1 VKDILLPVAHVFALV
16 MMVFSVTMLAPLIL
30 AVWALDPA
38 LWSFVISA
46 VATFVLGALLWL
58 ATRRFRRELKTRDG
72 LMLVAL
78 TWVALPA
85 VAGFPLWHYL
95 PINFTD
101 AYFEAA
107 SGLTTTG
114 GTVLSGL
121 EYLPRSINLW
131 RHLLSWLG
139 GMGIIVL
146 AVAVLPMLGVG
157 GMQIYRA
164 EMPGP
169 MKDSKLTPR
178 IGQTAK
184 LLWAVYAGLTAT
196 CIVCLRFAGMQWF
209 DAVCHG
215 FSALSLGGFST
226 YDASIGHF
234 NSLPIELVLTVFQIL
249 AALNFATH
257 YLAWTQRGV
266 RAYFRDAEA
275 KAVLGVLVVSCVG
288 IAFFLMLKG
297 TYPDFPS
304 ALRATTFNLV
314 SSATDSGLH
323 TLDYSRWPI
332 FAPMWMMFLSCIVA
346 SSGSTGGGI
355 KMIRTLVLAKQA
367 NRELNQLVHP
377 NMVQPPQGGRDGHRE
392 SRRVCSARLRLF
404 VLHEHRHPGIRT
416 ARERL
421 GFLDVAIRHHCLHQ
435 QRRAGA
441 GVSRSGQQLRNTERF
456 SNLGVLGRDVT
467 WTARSFHDIGA
478 IHPHYLEKIGV
489 LVDLEIHC

>member
-1 VKDILLPVAHVFALV
+1 
-16 MMVFSVTMLAPLIL
+16 MMVFAVTMLAPLVM
-30 AVWALDPA
+30 AVWGLDPA

-46 VATFVLGALLWL
+46 LATFVLGALLWL
-58 ATRRFRRELKTRDG
+58 VTRRFKRELKTRDG
-72 LMLVAL
+72 LILVAL

-146 AVAVLPMLGVG
+146 AVAILPMLGVG

-184 LLWAVYAGLTAT
+184 LLWTVYAGLTLA
-196 CIVCLRFAGMQWF
+196 CVFSLKAAGMNWF

-234 NSLPIELVLTVFQIL
+234 NSLPIELVLTVFQLL
-249 AALNFATH
+249 AAINFATH
-257 YLAWTQRGV
+257 YLAWSQRGV
-266 RAYFRDAEA
+266 AAYFRDAEA
-275 KAVLGVLVVSCVG
+275 KAIMIALGASCVG
-288 IAFFLMLKG
+288 IATFLVIKG
-297 TYPDFPS
+297 SYPDLPT
-304 ALRATTFNLV
+304 ALRNATFNVV
-314 SSATDSGLH
+314 SIAVDSGLH
-323 TLDYSRWPI
+323 TQDYSRWPI
-332 FAPMWMMFLSCIVA
+332 FAPMWMIFLSCIIA

-377 NMVQPPQGGRDGHRE
+377 NMVRPLKVGGTIIANRVVFAVLAFVFLYFMSVVTLIFVELASGLDFLTSLSAVLACINNAGPGLGLVGPAGNYGVLNQFQTW
-392 SRRVCSARLRLF
+392 VCSAAML
-404 VLHEHRHPGIRT
+404 
-416 ARERL
+416 
-421 GFLDVAIRHHCLHQ
+421 
-435 QRRAGA
+435 
-441 GVSRSGQQLRNTERF
+441 
-456 SNLGVLGRDVT
+456 LGR
-467 WTARSFHDIGA
+467 
-478 IHPHYLEKIGV
+478 LEVFTLLV
-489 LVDLEIHC
+489 LFTPTLWRK

>member
-16 MMVFSVTMLAPLIL
+16 MMVFAVTMLAPLIL

-114 GTVLSGL
+114 GTVLSGI

-184 LLWAVYAGLTAT
+184 LLWAVYAGLTAA
-196 CIVCLRFAGMQWF
+196 CIVCLRFAGMHWF

-234 NSLPIELVLTVFQIL
+234 NSLPVELVLTVFQIL

-266 RAYFRDAEA
+266 LAYFRDAEA
-275 KAVLGVLVVSCVG
+275 KAVLGVLLVSCVG
-288 IAFFLMLKG
+288 IALFLVLKG
-297 TYPDFPS
+297 SYPDFPS
-304 ALRATTFNLV
+304 ALRVTTFNLV
-314 SSATDSGLH
+314 SIATDSGLR
-323 TLDYSRWPI
+323 TVDYSRWPI

-355 KMIRTLVLAKQA
+355 KMIRTLVLVKQA

-377 NMVQPPQGGRDGHRE
+377 NMVQPLKVGGTVIANRVVFAVLAFVFLYFMSIVTLVFVQLASGLDFLTSLTSIIACINNAGPGLGLVGPG
-392 SRRVCSARLRLF
+392 SNYGILSDFQTWVCSAAML
-404 VLHEHRHPGIRT
+404 
-416 ARERL
+416 
-421 GFLDVAIRHHCLHQ
+421 
-435 QRRAGA
+435 
-441 GVSRSGQQLRNTERF
+441 
-456 SNLGVLGRDVT
+456 LGR
-467 WTARSFHDIGA
+467 
-478 IHPHYLEKIGV
+478 
-489 LVDLEIHC
+489 LEIFTILVLFTPTIWRK

>member
-1 VKDILLPVAHVFALV
+1 MKDIFLPVAHVFAMV
-16 MMVFSVTMLAPLIL
+16 MMVFSATMLAPLIM
-30 AVWALDPA
+30 ATWQLDPA
-38 LWSFVISA
+38 LWSFLISA
-46 VATFVLGALLWL
+46 VATFVLGALLWMV
-58 ATRRFRRELKTRDG
+58 TRRFRRELKTRDG
-72 LMLVAL
+72 LLLVAL

-85 VAGFPLWHYL
+85 VAGFPLWNYL

-121 EYLPRSINLW
+121 EFLPHSINLW

-146 AVAVLPMLGVG
+146 AVAILPMLGVG

-184 LLWAVYAGLTAT
+184 LLWAVYAGLTGA
-196 CIVCLRFAGMQWF
+196 CIACLKLAGMGWF

-215 FSALSLGGFST
+215 FSALALGGFST

-234 NSLPIELVLTVFQIL
+234 NSLPIELVLIVVQTL
-249 AALNFATH
+249 AALNIATH
-257 YLAWTQRGV
+257 YLAWSQRGV

-275 KAVLGVLVVSCVG
+275 KAILGVLAASCLG
-288 IAFFLMLKG
+288 MAIFLYAKG
-297 TYPDFPS
+297 TYPDFLT
-304 ALRATTFNLV
+304 ALRHATFNLV
-314 SSATDSGLH
+314 SVATDSGLH
-323 TLDYSRWPI
+323 TQDYSRWPI
-332 FAPMWMMFLSCIVA
+332 FVPMWMLFLSCIVA

-367 NRELNQLVHP
+367 NRELKSLVHP
-377 NMVQPPQGGRDGHRE
+377 NLVQPLKVGGVVIANRVVFAVLAFVFLYFMSLVALVLVMLASGLDFMTSLTAILACLNNAGPGLGLVGPA
-392 SRRVCSARLRLF
+392 SNYGVLSDFQTWVCSAAML
-404 VLHEHRHPGIRT
+404 
-416 ARERL
+416 
-421 GFLDVAIRHHCLHQ
+421 
-435 QRRAGA
+435 
-441 GVSRSGQQLRNTERF
+441 
-456 SNLGVLGRDVT
+456 LGR
-467 WTARSFHDIGA
+467 
-478 IHPHYLEKIGV
+478 LEVFTILV
-489 LVDLEIHC
+489 LFTPTLWRK

>member
-1 VKDILLPVAHVFALV
+1 VKDILLPVAHVFAMV
-16 MMVFSVTMLAPLIL
+16 MMVFAMTMLAPLIM
-30 AVWALDPA
+30 AIWGLDPA
-38 LWSFVISA
+38 LWSFILSA
-46 VATFVLGALLWL
+46 VATFMLGALLWL
-58 ATRRFRRELKTRDG
+58 ATRRFKRELKTRDG

-78 TWVALPA
+78 TWIALPA
-85 VAGFPLWHYL
+85 VAGFPLWKYL

-146 AVAVLPMLGVG
+146 AVAILPMLGVG

-184 LLWAVYAGLTAT
+184 LLWTVYAGLTAA
-196 CIVCLRFAGMQWF
+196 CIVCLRFAGMDWF

-215 FSALSLGGFST
+215 FSALALGGFST

-234 NSLPIELVLTVFQIL
+234 NSLPIELVLTIFQIL
-249 AALNFATH
+249 AAMNFATH

-266 RAYFRDAEA
+266 LAYFRDAEA
-275 KAVLGVLVVSCVG
+275 KAVLGVLTASCAG
-288 IAFFLMLKG
+288 IALFLFLRG
-297 TYPDFPS
+297 SFPDFPT
-304 ALRATTFNLV
+304 ALRHSFFNVV
-314 SSATDSGLH
+314 SIAVDSGLH
-323 TLDYSRWPI
+323 TEDYSRWPI

-367 NRELNQLVHP
+367 HRELNMLVHP
-377 NMVQPPQGGRDGHRE
+377 NMIRPLKLGGTVIANRVVFAVLAFVFLYFMSIVSLIFVQLASGLDFLTSLSSILACINNAGPGLGLVGPGGNYGILSDFQTW
-392 SRRVCSARLRLF
+392 VCSAAML
-404 VLHEHRHPGIRT
+404 
-416 ARERL
+416 
-421 GFLDVAIRHHCLHQ
+421 
-435 QRRAGA
+435 
-441 GVSRSGQQLRNTERF
+441 
-456 SNLGVLGRDVT
+456 LGR
-467 WTARSFHDIGA
+467 
-478 IHPHYLEKIGV
+478 
-489 LVDLEIHC
+489 LEIFTILVLFTPTLWKK

>member
-1 VKDILLPVAHVFALV
+1 VKDILLPVAHVFAMV
-16 MMVFSVTMLAPLIL
+16 MMVFAATMLAPLVM
-30 AVWALDPA
+30 AVWELDPA

-58 ATRRFRRELKTRDG
+58 ATRAFRRELKTRDG

-78 TWVALPA
+78 TWVVLPA
-85 VAGFPLWHYL
+85 VAGFPLWKYL

-121 EYLPRSINLW
+121 EFLPRSINLW
-131 RHLLSWLG
+131 RHLLSWIG

-146 AVAVLPMLGVG
+146 AVAILPMLGVG

-184 LLWAVYAGLTAT
+184 LLWAVYGGLTAA
-196 CIVCLRFAGMQWF
+196 CVVCLRFAGMNWF

-215 FSALSLGGFST
+215 FSAVSLGGFST

-234 NSLPIELVLTVFQIL
+234 DSVPIEMVLTVFEIL

-257 YLAWTQRGV
+257 FLAWSQRGV

-275 KAVLGVLVVSCVG
+275 KAVLGVLAASSIG
-288 IAFFLMLKG
+288 ISIFLFSKG
-297 TYPDFPS
+297 TYPDFPTS
-304 ALRATTFNLV
+304 LRESVFNVV
-314 SSATDSGLH
+314 SIATDSGLH
-323 TLDYSRWPI
+323 TQDYSRWPI
-332 FAPMWMMFLSCIVA
+332 FAPMWMIFLSSIVA

-355 KMIRTLVLAKQA
+355 KMIRTLVLSKQA
-367 NRELNQLVHP
+367 HRELNQLVHP
-377 NMVQPPQGGRDGHRE
+377 NMVRPLKVGGVVIANRVVFAVLAFVFLYFMSMVTLIFIQLASGLDFLTSLSSIIACINNAGPGLGLVGPG
-392 SRRVCSARLRLF
+392 SNYGILTDFQTWVCSIAML
-404 VLHEHRHPGIRT
+404 
-416 ARERL
+416 
-421 GFLDVAIRHHCLHQ
+421 
-435 QRRAGA
+435 
-441 GVSRSGQQLRNTERF
+441 
-456 SNLGVLGRDVT
+456 LGR
-467 WTARSFHDIGA
+467 
-478 IHPHYLEKIGV
+478 LEVFTLLV
-489 LVDLEIHC
+489 LFTPTLWRK

>member
-1 VKDILLPVAHVFALV
+1 
-16 MMVFSVTMLAPLIL
+16 MMVFAVTMLAPLVM
-30 AVWALDPA
+30 AVWGLDPA
-38 LWSFVISA
+38 LLSFVISA
-46 VATFVLGALLWL
+46 LATFVLGALLWL
-58 ATRRFRRELKTRDG
+58 VTRRFKRELKTRDG
-72 LMLVAL
+72 LILVAL

-146 AVAVLPMLGVG
+146 AVAILPMLGVG

-184 LLWAVYAGLTAT
+184 LLWTVYAGLTLA
-196 CIVCLRFAGMQWF
+196 CVFSLKAAGMNWF

-234 NSLPIELVLTVFQIL
+234 NSLPIELVLTVFQLL
-249 AALNFATH
+249 AAINFATH
-257 YLAWTQRGV
+257 YLAWSQRGV
-266 RAYFRDAEA
+266 AAYFRDAEA
-275 KAVLGVLVVSCVG
+275 KAIMIALGASCVG
-288 IAFFLMLKG
+288 IATFLVIKG
-297 TYPDFPS
+297 SYPDFPT
-304 ALRATTFNLV
+304 ALRNATFNVV
-314 SSATDSGLH
+314 SIAVDSGLH
-323 TLDYSRWPI
+323 TQDYSRWPI
-332 FAPMWMMFLSCIVA
+332 FAPMWMIFLSCIIA

-377 NMVQPPQGGRDGHRE
+377 NMVRPLKVGGTIIANRVVFAVLAFVFLYFMSVVTLIFVELASGLDFLTSLSAVLACINNAGPGLGLVGPAGNYGVLNQFQTW
-392 SRRVCSARLRLF
+392 VCSAAML
-404 VLHEHRHPGIRT
+404 
-416 ARERL
+416 
-421 GFLDVAIRHHCLHQ
+421 
-435 QRRAGA
+435 
-441 GVSRSGQQLRNTERF
+441 
-456 SNLGVLGRDVT
+456 LGR
-467 WTARSFHDIGA
+467 
-478 IHPHYLEKIGV
+478 LEVFTLLV
-489 LVDLEIHC
+489 LFTPTLWRK

>member
-16 MMVFSVTMLAPLIL
+16 MMVFAATMLAPLIM
-30 AVWALDPA
+30 AVWGLDAA

-46 VATFVLGALLWL
+46 LATFAMGALLWL
-58 ATRRFRRELKTRDG
+58 ATRHYRRELKTRDG

-95 PINFTD
+95 PINYTD

-107 SGLTTTG
+107 SGLTTSGAT
-114 GTVLSGL
+114 TLSGL
-121 EYLPRSINLW
+121 EFLPRSINLW

-146 AVAVLPMLGVG
+146 AVAILPLLGVG

-169 MKDSKLTPR
+169 MKDTKLTPR

-184 LLWAVYAGLTAT
+184 LLWAVYAGLTAA
-196 CIVCLRFAGMQWF
+196 CIASLKLAGMDWF

-215 FSALSLGGFST
+215 FSAVSLGGFST

-234 NSLPIELVLTVFQIL
+234 NSLPIEMVLTAFEIM

-266 RAYFRDAEA
+266 KAYFRDAEA
-275 KAVLGVLVVSCVG
+275 KAVLGVLAGSCLGVAIFLFMKGSYPNFPTALRHAVFNVVSV
-288 IAFFLMLKG
+288 
-297 TYPDFPS
+297 
-304 ALRATTFNLV
+304 
-314 SSATDSGLH
+314 ATDSGLH
-323 TLDYSRWPI
+323 TQDYSHWPI
-332 FAPMWMMFLSCIVA
+332 FAPMWMLFMGCIVA

-367 NRELNQLVHP
+367 HRELNQLVHP
-377 NMVQPPQGGRDGHRE
+377 NMVRPLKVGGTIIANRVVFAVLAFVFLYFMSVVGLVFVQLASGLDFLTAFSAIVACINNAGPGLGLVGPG
-392 SRRVCSARLRLF
+392 STYAVLNDFQIWVCSAAML
-404 VLHEHRHPGIRT
+404 
-416 ARERL
+416 
-421 GFLDVAIRHHCLHQ
+421 
-435 QRRAGA
+435 
-441 GVSRSGQQLRNTERF
+441 
-456 SNLGVLGRDVT
+456 LGR
-467 WTARSFHDIGA
+467 
-478 IHPHYLEKIGV
+478 LEVFTILV
-489 LVDLEIHC
+489 LFTPTLWRK

>member
-16 MMVFSVTMLAPLIL
+16 MMVFAVTMLAPLIM
-30 AVWALDPA
+30 AVWELDPA
-38 LWSFVISA
+38 LWSFVISG

-58 ATRRFRRELKTRDG
+58 GTRRFRRELKTRDG
-72 LMLVAL
+72 LTLVAL

-85 VAGFPLWHYL
+85 VAGFPLWNYL
-95 PINFTD
+95 PINFTE

-121 EYLPRSINLW
+121 EFLPHSINLW

-146 AVAVLPMLGVG
+146 AVAILPMLGVG

-184 LLWAVYAGLTAT
+184 LLWAVYAGLTAA
-196 CIVCLRFAGMQWF
+196 CIVFLRFAGMNWF

-234 NSLPIELVLTVFQIL
+234 NSLSIELVMTGFTIL

-257 YLAWTQRGV
+257 YLAWSQRGV
-266 RAYFRDAEA
+266 MAYFRDAEA
-275 KAVLGVLVVSCVG
+275 KAILSVLAGSCLGVSL
-288 IAFFLMLKG
+288 FLWLKG
-297 TYPDFPS
+297 SYSDFPT
-304 ALRATTFNLV
+304 ALRYTTFNLISV
-314 SSATDSGLH
+314 ATDSGLH
-323 TLDYSRWPI
+323 TQDYSRWPI

-377 NMVQPPQGGRDGHRE
+377 NMVRPLKVGGTIIANRVVFAVLAFVFLYFMSIVTLVFLQLASGLDFMTSFSSIIACINNAGPGLGLVGPG
-392 SRRVCSARLRLF
+392 STYGTLNDFQTWVCSAAML
-404 VLHEHRHPGIRT
+404 
-416 ARERL
+416 
-421 GFLDVAIRHHCLHQ
+421 
-435 QRRAGA
+435 
-441 GVSRSGQQLRNTERF
+441 
-456 SNLGVLGRDVT
+456 LGR
-467 WTARSFHDIGA
+467 
-478 IHPHYLEKIGV
+478 LEVFTILV
-489 LVDLEIHC
+489 LFTPTLWRK

>member
-1 VKDILLPVAHVFALV
+1 VKDTLLPVAHVFAMV
-16 MMVFSVTMLAPLIL
+16 MMVFAVAMLAPLIM
-30 AVWALDPA
+30 AIWELDPA

-46 VATFVLGALLWL
+46 FATFLLGALLWL

-85 VAGFPLWHYL
+85 MAGFPLWNFL
-95 PINFTD
+95 PIDFTR

-121 EYLPRSINLW
+121 EFLPRSINLW
-131 RHLLSWLG
+131 RCLLSWLG

-146 AVAVLPMLGVG
+146 AVAIFPMLGVG

-184 LLWAVYAGLTAT
+184 LLWAVYAGLTAA
-196 CIVCLRFAGMQWF
+196 CILCLRFAGMSWF

-234 NSLPIELVLTVFQIL
+234 NSLRIELVLTAFQIL

-257 YLAWTQRGV
+257 YLAWSQRGV

-275 KAVLGVLVVSCVG
+275 KAILGVLAASCIG
-288 IAFFLMLKG
+288 ISLFLFLKG
-297 TYPDFPS
+297 TYADFPTS
-304 ALRATTFNLV
+304 LRNTTFNLV
-314 SSATDSGLH
+314 SIATDSGLH
-323 TLDYSRWPI
+323 TQDYSRWPI

-367 NRELNQLVHP
+367 HRELDQLVHP
-377 NMVQPPQGGRDGHRE
+377 NMVRPLKVGGAIIANRVVFAVLAFVFLYFMSLVTLIFVQLASGLDFMTALSAIIACINNAGPGLGLVGPG
-392 SRRVCSARLRLF
+392 SNYGVLTDFQTWVCSAAML
-404 VLHEHRHPGIRT
+404 
-416 ARERL
+416 
-421 GFLDVAIRHHCLHQ
+421 
-435 QRRAGA
+435 
-441 GVSRSGQQLRNTERF
+441 
-456 SNLGVLGRDVT
+456 LGR
-467 WTARSFHDIGA
+467 
-478 IHPHYLEKIGV
+478 LEVFTILV
-489 LVDLEIHC
+489 LFTPTLWRK

>member
-1 VKDILLPVAHVFALV
+1 MKDILLPVAHVFAMV
-16 MMVFSVTMLAPLIL
+16 MMVFAMTMLAPLVM
-30 AVWALDPA
+30 AVWGLDPA
-38 LWSFVISA
+38 LWSFILSA

-58 ATRRFRRELKTRDG
+58 ATRRFKRELKTRDG

-78 TWVALPA
+78 TWIALPA
-85 VAGFPLWHYL
+85 VAGFPLWKFL

-146 AVAVLPMLGVG
+146 AVAILPMLGVG

-184 LLWAVYAGLTAT
+184 LLWAVYAGLTAA
-196 CIVCLRFAGMQWF
+196 CIVFLRFAGMDWF
-209 DAVCHG
+209 DAVCHA
-215 FSALSLGGFST
+215 FSALALGGFST

-234 NSLPIELVLTVFQIL
+234 NSLPIELVLTIFQIL
-249 AALNFATH
+249 AAMNFATH

-266 RAYFRDAEA
+266 LAYFRDAEA
-275 KAVLGVLVVSCVG
+275 KAVLGVLTASCAG
-288 IAFFLMLKG
+288 IALFLFLRG
-297 TYPDFPS
+297 TFPDFPS
-304 ALRATTFNLV
+304 ALRHSFFNVV
-314 SSATDSGLH
+314 SIAVDSGLH
-323 TLDYSRWPI
+323 TEDFGRWPI

-367 NRELNQLVHP
+367 HRELNMLVHP
-377 NMVQPPQGGRDGHRE
+377 NMVRPLKVGGTVIANRVVFAVLAFVFLYFMSIVTLIFLQLVSGLDFLTSLSSILACINNAGPGLGLVGPGNNYGIL
-392 SRRVCSARLRLF
+392 SDFQTWVCSAAML
-404 VLHEHRHPGIRT
+404 
-416 ARERL
+416 
-421 GFLDVAIRHHCLHQ
+421 
-435 QRRAGA
+435 
-441 GVSRSGQQLRNTERF
+441 
-456 SNLGVLGRDVT
+456 LGR
-467 WTARSFHDIGA
+467 
-478 IHPHYLEKIGV
+478 LEVFTILV
-489 LVDLEIHC
+489 LFTPTLWRK

>member
-16 MMVFSVTMLAPLIL
+16 MMVFAVTMLAPLVM

-38 LWSFVISA
+38 VWSFVISA
-46 VATFVLGALLWL
+46 LATFALGATLWF
-58 ATRRFRRELKTRDG
+58 ATRRFKRELKTRDG

-85 VAGFPLWHYL
+85 VAGFPLWHFL

-121 EYLPRSINLW
+121 ESLPRSINLW

-146 AVAVLPMLGVG
+146 AVAILPMLGVG

-184 LLWAVYAGLTAT
+184 LLWAVYAGLTVA
-196 CIVCLRFAGMQWF
+196 CIVSLKLAGMNSF

-226 YDASIGHF
+226 YDDSIGHF
-234 NSLPIELVLTVFQIL
+234 NSLAIEMVLTVFQVL

-257 YLAWTQRGV
+257 FLAWSQRGV

-275 KAVLGVLVVSCVG
+275 KAILSVLAVSCIGISVFLYFKGSYADYPTALRHATFNVVS
-288 IAFFLMLKG
+288 IA
-297 TYPDFPS
+297 
-304 ALRATTFNLV
+304 V
-314 SSATDSGLH
+314 DSGLR
-323 TLDYSRWPI
+323 TDDYSRWPI

-355 KMIRTLVLAKQA
+355 KMIRTLVLTKQA
-367 NRELNQLVHP
+367 HRELNQLVHP
-377 NMVQPPQGGRDGHRE
+377 NMVRPLKVGGIVIANRVVFAVLAFVFLYFMSIVTLIFLQLASGLDFMTSLSAIIACINNAGPGLGLVGPG
-392 SRRVCSARLRLF
+392 SNYGVLSDFQTWVCSAAML
-404 VLHEHRHPGIRT
+404 
-416 ARERL
+416 
-421 GFLDVAIRHHCLHQ
+421 
-435 QRRAGA
+435 
-441 GVSRSGQQLRNTERF
+441 
-456 SNLGVLGRDVT
+456 LGR
-467 WTARSFHDIGA
+467 
-478 IHPHYLEKIGV
+478 LEVFTILV
-489 LVDLEIHC
+489 LFTPTLWRK

>member
-1 VKDILLPVAHVFALV
+1 MKEILLPVAHVFALV
-16 MMVFSVTMLAPLIL
+16 MMVFAATMLAPLVM
-30 AVWALDPA
+30 AVWELDPA
-38 LWSFVISA
+38 LWSFIISA
-46 VATFVLGALLWL
+46 VATFLLGALLWL
-58 ATRRFRRELKTRDG
+58 MTRRFKRELKTRDG

-78 TWVALPA
+78 TWVVLPA
-85 VAGFPLWHYL
+85 VAGFPLWKYL

-114 GTVLSGL
+114 ATVLSGL

-131 RHLLSWLG
+131 RHLLSWIG

-146 AVAVLPMLGVG
+146 AVAILPLLGVG

-184 LLWAVYAGLTAT
+184 LLWAVYGGLTAA
-196 CIVCLRFAGMQWF
+196 CIVCLKLAGMEWF

-215 FSALSLGGFST
+215 FSAVSLGGFST

-234 NSLPIELVLTVFQIL
+234 NSVAIELVLTAFEIL

-257 YLAWTQRGV
+257 FLAYSQRGV
-266 RAYFRDAEA
+266 AAYFRDAEA
-275 KAVLGVLVVSCVG
+275 KATLSVLAVSVIG
-288 IAFFLMLKG
+288 ISIFLAVKSS
-297 TYPDFPS
+297 YPDYPS
-304 ALRATTFNLV
+304 ALRESLFNV
-314 SSATDSGLH
+314 VAIATDSGLH
-323 TLDYSRWPI
+323 TQDYSRWPI

-367 NRELNQLVHP
+367 HRELNQLVHP
-377 NMVQPPQGGRDGHRE
+377 NMVRPLKVGGNVIANRVVFAVLAFVFLYFMSIVTLIFVQLASGLDFLTSLSAIIACINNAGPGLGLVGHGGNYGILTDFQTW
-392 SRRVCSARLRLF
+392 VCS
-404 VLHEHRHPGIRT
+404 
-416 ARERL
+416 
-421 GFLDVAIRHHCLHQ
+421 VAML
-435 QRRAGA
+435 
-441 GVSRSGQQLRNTERF
+441 
-456 SNLGVLGRDVT
+456 LGR
-467 WTARSFHDIGA
+467 
-478 IHPHYLEKIGV
+478 
-489 LVDLEIHC
+489 LEIFTLLVLFTPTLWKK

>member
-16 MMVFSVTMLAPLIL
+16 MMVFAVTMLAPLVM
-30 AVWALDPA
+30 AVWQLDPA

-46 VATFVLGALLWL
+46 LATFVLGALLWL
-58 ATRRFRRELKTRDG
+58 ATRRFKRELKTRDG

-85 VAGFPLWHYL
+85 VAGFPLWHFL
-95 PINFTD
+95 PIDFTK

-184 LLWAVYAGLTAT
+184 LLWAVYAGLTTA
-196 CIVCLRFAGMQWF
+196 CIVCLRFAGMNWF

-215 FSALSLGGFST
+215 FSALALGGFST

-234 NSLPIELVLTVFQIL
+234 NSLPIEMVLTVFQIL

-257 YLAWTQRGV
+257 YLAWSQRGV
-266 RAYFRDAEA
+266 MAYFRDAEA
-275 KAVLGVLVVSCVG
+275 KAILSVLVASCIG
-288 IAFFLMLKG
+288 ISLFLYSKG
-297 TYPDFPS
+297 SYADFPS
-304 ALRATTFNLV
+304 ALRHTTFNLV
-314 SSATDSGLH
+314 SIAVDSGLH
-323 TLDYSRWPI
+323 TQDYSRWPI

-377 NMVQPPQGGRDGHRE
+377 NMVRPLKVGGTVIANRVVFAVLAFVFLYFMSIVSLIFVQLASGLDFMTSLTAIIACINNAGPGLGLVGPG
-392 SRRVCSARLRLF
+392 SNYGALSDFQTWVCSAAML
-404 VLHEHRHPGIRT
+404 
-416 ARERL
+416 
-421 GFLDVAIRHHCLHQ
+421 
-435 QRRAGA
+435 
-441 GVSRSGQQLRNTERF
+441 
-456 SNLGVLGRDVT
+456 LGR
-467 WTARSFHDIGA
+467 
-478 IHPHYLEKIGV
+478 LEVFTILV
-489 LVDLEIHC
+489 LFTPTLWRK

>member
-1 VKDILLPVAHVFALV
+1 
-16 MMVFSVTMLAPLIL
+16 MMVFAATMLAPLIL

-38 LWSFVISA
+38 LSSFIISA
-46 VATFVLGALLWL
+46 LATFVLGAVLWL
-58 ATRRFRRELKTRDG
+58 ATRRFKRELKTRDG

-85 VAGFPLWHYL
+85 VAGFPLWHFL
-95 PINFTD
+95 PIDFTQ

-121 EYLPRSINLW
+121 ELLPRSINLW

-146 AVAVLPMLGVG
+146 AVAILPMLGVG

-184 LLWAVYAGLTAT
+184 LLWTVYAGLTLA
-196 CIVCLRFAGMQWF
+196 CILSLRMVGMNWF

-215 FSALSLGGFST
+215 FSALALGGFST

-234 NSLPIELVLTVFQIL
+234 NSLPIEMVLTVFQIL

-257 YLAWTQRGV
+257 YLAWSQRGV
-266 RAYFRDAEA
+266 MAYFRDAEA
-275 KAVLGVLVVSCVG
+275 KAILGVLAASCIG
-288 IAFFLMLKG
+288 ISLFLYFKG
-297 TYPDFPS
+297 TYPDYPTS
-304 ALRATTFNLV
+304 LRHTTFNLV
-314 SSATDSGLH
+314 SIAVDSGLH
-323 TLDYSRWPI
+323 TQDYSHWPI

-377 NMVQPPQGGRDGHRE
+377 NMVRPLKVGGTVIANRVVFAVLAFVFLYFMCTVTLIFVQLASGLDFLTALSSVVACINNAGPGLGLV
-392 SRRVCSARLRLF
+392 SPGGNYGVLTNFQTWVCSAAML
-404 VLHEHRHPGIRT
+404 
-416 ARERL
+416 
-421 GFLDVAIRHHCLHQ
+421 
-435 QRRAGA
+435 
-441 GVSRSGQQLRNTERF
+441 
-456 SNLGVLGRDVT
+456 LGR
-467 WTARSFHDIGA
+467 
-478 IHPHYLEKIGV
+478 LEVFTILV
-489 LVDLEIHC
+489 LFTPTLWRK

>member
-1 VKDILLPVAHVFALV
+1 MKDILLPVAHVFAMV
-16 MMVFSVTMLAPLIL
+16 MMVFAMTMLAPLIM
-30 AVWALDPA
+30 AVWELDPA
-38 LWSFVISA
+38 LWSFILSA
-46 VATFVLGALLWL
+46 VATFLLGALLWL

-78 TWVALPA
+78 TWIALPA
-85 VAGFPLWHYL
+85 VAGFPLWKYL

-146 AVAVLPMLGVG
+146 AVAILPMLGVG

-184 LLWAVYAGLTAT
+184 LLWAVYAGLTLA
-196 CIVCLRFAGMQWF
+196 CVVCLRFAGMNWF
-209 DAVCHG
+209 DAICHG

-234 NSLPIELVLTVFQIL
+234 NSVPIELVLTGFQIL

-257 YLAWTQRGV
+257 YLAWSQRGV
-266 RAYFRDAEA
+266 LAYFRDAEA
-275 KAVLGVLVVSCVG
+275 KAVLGVLAASCIG
-288 IAFFLMLKG
+288 IAVFLFLKG
-297 TYPDFPS
+297 TYPDLPT
-304 ALRATTFNLV
+304 ALRHATFNVV
-314 SSATDSGLH
+314 SIAVDSGLH
-323 TLDYSRWPI
+323 TQDYARWPI

-355 KMIRTLVLAKQA
+355 KMIRTLVLSKQA
-367 NRELNQLVHP
+367 HRELNQLVHP
-377 NMVQPPQGGRDGHRE
+377 NMVRPLKVGGTVIANRVVFAVLAFVFLYFMSIVSLIFVQLASGLDFMTSLSAIIACINNAGPGLGLVGPGGNYGILNDFQTW
-392 SRRVCSARLRLF
+392 VCS
-404 VLHEHRHPGIRT
+404 
-416 ARERL
+416 
-421 GFLDVAIRHHCLHQ
+421 VAML
-435 QRRAGA
+435 
-441 GVSRSGQQLRNTERF
+441 
-456 SNLGVLGRDVT
+456 LGR
-467 WTARSFHDIGA
+467 
-478 IHPHYLEKIGV
+478 
-489 LVDLEIHC
+489 LEIFTILVLFTPTLWRK

>member
-1 VKDILLPVAHVFALV
+1 MKDILLPVAHVFALV
-16 MMVFSVTMLAPLIL
+16 MMVFSVTMLAPAGM
-30 AVWALDPA
+30 AVWELDPA
-38 LWSFVISA
+38 LSSFVISA
-46 VATFVLGALLWL
+46 LATFVLGALLWL
-58 ATRRFRRELKTRDG
+58 ATRRFKRELKTRDG

-85 VAGFPLWHYL
+85 VAGFPLWHFL
-95 PINFTD
+95 PIDFTK

-146 AVAVLPMLGVG
+146 AVAILPMLGVG

-184 LLWAVYAGLTAT
+184 LLWAVYAGLTLV
-196 CIVCLRFAGMQWF
+196 CIGCLRFAGMNWF

-215 FSALSLGGFST
+215 FSALALGGFST

-234 NSLPIELVLTVFQIL
+234 NSLPIEMVLTVFQIL

-257 YLAWTQRGV
+257 FLAWSQRGV
-266 RAYFRDAEA
+266 LAYFRDAEA
-275 KAVLGVLVVSCVG
+275 KAILSVLVASCIG
-288 IAFFLMLKG
+288 ISLFLYFKG
-297 TYPDFPS
+297 SYADYAT
-304 ALRATTFNLV
+304 ALRHATFNLV
-314 SSATDSGLH
+314 SIAVDSGLR
-323 TLDYSRWPI
+323 TQDYSRWPI
-332 FAPMWMMFLSCIVA
+332 FAPMWMMFLSCLVA

-367 NRELNQLVHP
+367 LRELNQLVHP
-377 NMVQPPQGGRDGHRE
+377 NMVRPLKVGGIVIANRVVFAVLAFVFLYFMSIVTLIFVQLAGGLDFMTSLSAIIACINNAGPGLGLVGPG
-392 SRRVCSARLRLF
+392 SNYGVLSDFQTWVCSAAML
-404 VLHEHRHPGIRT
+404 
-416 ARERL
+416 
-421 GFLDVAIRHHCLHQ
+421 
-435 QRRAGA
+435 
-441 GVSRSGQQLRNTERF
+441 
-456 SNLGVLGRDVT
+456 LGR
-467 WTARSFHDIGA
+467 
-478 IHPHYLEKIGV
+478 
-489 LVDLEIHC
+489 LEIFTILVLFTPTLWRK

>member
-16 MMVFSVTMLAPLIL
+16 MMVFAVTMLAPLVV
-30 AVWALDPA
+30 AVWELDPA

-46 VATFVLGALLWL
+46 LATFVLGALLWL
-58 ATRRFRRELKTRDG
+58 ATRRFKRELKTRDG

-85 VAGFPLWHYL
+85 VAGFPLWHFL
-95 PINFTD
+95 PIDFTK

-146 AVAVLPMLGVG
+146 AVAILPMLGVG

-184 LLWAVYAGLTAT
+184 LLWAVYAGLTAA
-196 CIVCLRFAGMQWF
+196 CIVCLRFAGMNWF

-215 FSALSLGGFST
+215 FSALALGGFST

-234 NSLPIELVLTVFQIL
+234 NSLPIEMVLTIFQVL

-257 YLAWTQRGV
+257 YLAWSQRGV
-266 RAYFRDAEA
+266 TAYFRDAEA
-275 KAVLGVLVVSCVG
+275 KAILGVLAASCIG
-288 IAFFLMLKG
+288 ISSFLFFKG
-297 TYPDFPS
+297 SYTDFPT
-304 ALRATTFNLV
+304 ALRHTTFNLV
-314 SSATDSGLH
+314 SIAVDSGLH
-323 TLDYSRWPI
+323 TEDYSRWPI
-332 FAPMWMMFLSCIVA
+332 FAPMWMMFLSSLVA

-377 NMVQPPQGGRDGHRE
+377 NMVRPLKVGGTIIANRVVFAVLAFVFLYFMSIVSLIFVQLASGLDFLTSLSAIIACINNAGPGLGLVGPG
-392 SRRVCSARLRLF
+392 SNYGVLSDFQTWVCSAAML
-404 VLHEHRHPGIRT
+404 
-416 ARERL
+416 
-421 GFLDVAIRHHCLHQ
+421 
-435 QRRAGA
+435 
-441 GVSRSGQQLRNTERF
+441 
-456 SNLGVLGRDVT
+456 LGR
-467 WTARSFHDIGA
+467 
-478 IHPHYLEKIGV
+478 LEVFTILV
-489 LVDLEIHC
+489 LFTPTLWRK